1 MTDIRNPVAR
11 RAFVTGLGVGA
22 AALGAGLAACATAEE
37 KPVPATAAAAAVA
50 PVAPARWQPVYNAQD
65 DWMELPGI
73 HRIVFDS
80 LSPDGAGHA
89 LVFASN
95 YLGAN
100 KDGYKL
106 EPSDLAT
113 IVIMRH
119 FATPFGYTDAMWAKY
134 GAIWGKL
141 LKHKDPKTK
150 KIALRNTLN
159 TVSGPKP
166 SPEDVTLPMLIEKGV
181 HFAICG
187 AATQF
192 IAGEIAKKTG
202 GKAAD
207 IYAELAANLIP
218 NSHMVAAGIVA
229 VNRTQERGYAFSY
242 VG

>member
-1 MTDIRNPVAR
+1 MTDIANPVAR

-22 AALGAGLAACATAEE
+22 AAIGAGLAACANADE
-37 KPVPATAAAAAVA
+37 KPAPAAVA
-50 PVAPARWQPVYNAQD
+50 APARWQPASDAQD
-65 DWMELPGI
+65 DWMELPGK

-95 YLGAN
+95 YLQAS

-134 GAIWGKL
+134 GAVWGKL

-159 TVSGPKP
+159 TPKGDKP
-166 SPEDVTLPMLIEKGV
+166 SLDDPTIPLLAGKNV
-181 HFAICG
+181 HFAVCG

-192 IAGEIAKKTG
+192 ISGVIAKKTG
-202 GKAAD
+202 GKADD
-207 IYAELAANLIP
+207 IFAELSANLVP
-218 NSHMVAAGIVA
+218 NSHLVAAGIVA
-229 VNRTQERGYAFSY
+229 VNRAQERGYAFSY